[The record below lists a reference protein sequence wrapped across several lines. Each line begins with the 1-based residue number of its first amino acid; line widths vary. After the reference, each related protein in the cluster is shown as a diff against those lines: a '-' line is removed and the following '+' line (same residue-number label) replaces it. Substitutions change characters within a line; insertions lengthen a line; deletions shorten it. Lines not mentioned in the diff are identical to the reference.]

1 MDQAD
6 AATAWALALLR
17 WSGAPRLPSMP
28 CAAPRGIAPMSVRS
42 VLPLHRGQA
51 YPRCRRAAAG
61 PHEFAAADELGPT
74 WRAARARGVALPRS
88 SGDPPRAADRVSPRG
103 DSASGP
109 LRRLASLR
117 PA

>member
-1 MDQAD
+1 MDHAD

-17 WSGAPRLPSMP
+17 WSGAPHPPSMP

-42 VLPLHRGQA
+42 VLPPHRGRA

-74 WRAARARGVALPRS
+74 WRAAPSLGVVPPRS
-88 SGDPPRAADRVSPRG
+88 SEDPPTAVHRVSPEG
-103 DSASGP
+103 DNASGP
-109 LRRLASLR
+109 VPHHASSR